1 MRRTALFSTL
11 AIVSA
16 LAASVSQAGPRATDD
31 GCLVVRTGRG
41 IVSVNAKGFVFG
53 RFDEGQVE
61 IADPVDGDGSVKVFG
76 YDKKRPLTETKTL
89 YIGFQVRFRA
99 SGLFRLRIEANSGIE
114 LSAAA
119 KGTATL
125 SSDDFLDAGEFSVD
139 DASFCDAKFQPM
151 PDVPKKFVIASPTSR

>member
-1 MRRTALFSTL
+1 MRKAALFATL
-11 AIVSA
+11 AIVAS
-16 LAASVSQAGPRATDD
+16 LAASVSQAGPKATED

-41 IVSVNAKGFVFG
+41 IVSVNARGFVFG

-61 IADPVDGDGSVKVFG
+61 IVDPVDGDGNVKVFG
-76 YDKKRPLTETKTL
+76 YEKKRPLTETKTL

-114 LSAAA
+114 LSAAG

-139 DASFCDAKFQPM
+139 SVSFCEAKFQPM
-151 PDVPKKFVIASPTSR
+151 PDVPKKFAVVGQSSG